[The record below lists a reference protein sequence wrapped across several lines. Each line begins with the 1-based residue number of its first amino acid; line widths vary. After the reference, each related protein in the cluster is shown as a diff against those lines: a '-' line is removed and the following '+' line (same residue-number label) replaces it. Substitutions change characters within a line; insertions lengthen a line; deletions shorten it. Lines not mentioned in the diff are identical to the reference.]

1 MSIPTAAPKPTP
13 PKPLPPKAPS
23 PKALA
28 GKAHHPVKVPVV
40 SDLDAAEL
48 AAAAA
53 HGLVEGES
61 VVLVDGE
68 TRHVVGPAEGDEP
81 VLPYARRYFEHIGTL
96 ERFHG
101 RLETSD
107 LSIRDI
113 DGALTALRAVVTAP
127 DCVGDLAAFRERLAP
142 IEAQA
147 TALRDTMAAAKAEAR
162 AVALAE
168 REGIVARAE
177 AIAAKGEDSI
187 RWKEDTAE
195 LRELLDTWK
204 TAQKTGA
211 RLGKDTEKELWQ
223 RFAHARSAFERVRK
237 HHFADLDKVNTDVA
251 SHKEALTAKA
261 ESLATSRDWD
271 ATSRAFRD
279 LMGEWK
285 NAGRGRRATDDALW
299 TRFRAAQDAF
309 FEGKRV
315 ATEASA
321 EAANANL
328 GAKEAAVKEAE
339 AILPVRDL
347 ALAKAT
353 LRGAQDRFEAAGEV
367 SKPDAVRLARRL
379 SAVEKAVRD
388 ADGAVWEK
396 KNPELEARVSGAA
409 QQLIAAI
416 ADLDAQIAAATKA
429 DNAKAVASLTESRD
443 ARQSWLDQIQASVS

>member
-1 MSIPTAAPKPTP
+1 MSIPTSVPKPAP
-13 PKPLPPKAPS
+13 PKVQATQPPS
-23 PKALA
+23 PKVLA

-68 TRHVVGPAEGDEP
+68 ARHVIGPAEGDEP
-81 VLPYARRYFEHIGTL
+81 VLAYARKYFEHVGAL

-101 RLETSD
+101 RLETSEV
-107 LSIRDI
+107 SIRDI
-113 DGALTALRAVVTAP
+113 DGALASLRAVVTTP
-127 DCVGDLAAFRERLAP
+127 DCVGDLAAFRARLAP

-162 AVALAE
+162 ALALKE
-168 REGIVARAE
+168 REEIVARAE
-177 AIAAKGEDSI
+177 AIAAKGEDVI

-195 LRELLDTWK
+195 LRDLLETWK
-204 TAQKTGA
+204 TAQKGGA
-211 RLGKDTEKELWQ
+211 RIGKDSEKELWQ
-223 RFAHARSAFERVRK
+223 RFAHARSTFERTRK

-261 ESLATSRDWD
+261 ESLASSRDWD
-271 ATSRAFRD
+271 ATARAFRD

-285 NAGRGRRATDDALW
+285 NAGRGRRTTDDALW

-309 FEGKRV
+309 FEAKRV
-315 ATEASA
+315 ATEATA
-321 EAANANL
+321 EVMNANL

-339 AILPVRDL
+339 AILPIRDL
-347 ALAKAT
+347 ALAKST

-367 SKPDAVRLARRL
+367 PKPDAIRLARRL
-379 SAVEKAVRD
+379 SAVEKAVRE
-388 ADGAVWEK
+388 ADGAVWER

-409 QQLIAAI
+409 QQLITAI
-416 ADLDAQIAAATKA
+416 ADLDRQIAAATA
-429 DNAKAVASLTESRD
+429 AGDAKAVASLTESRV
-443 ARQSWLDQIQASVS
+443 ARQAWLDQIQASVS